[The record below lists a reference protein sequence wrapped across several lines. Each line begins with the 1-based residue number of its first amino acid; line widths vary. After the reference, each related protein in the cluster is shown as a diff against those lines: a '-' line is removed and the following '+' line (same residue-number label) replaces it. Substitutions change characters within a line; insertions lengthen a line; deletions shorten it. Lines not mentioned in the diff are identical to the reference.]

1 MLLLTGTLCIQ
12 TPQPQENY
20 STSGMTARH
29 AQVKKKHHKHRYK
42 VNTEMPALK
51 IRALT
56 MKYYVPKLS
65 DIFHLSKEET
75 TIFSYTAMFSSEIF
89 WCQQDHQKQL
99 DKQVQEK

>member
-1 MLLLTGTLCIQ
+1 
-12 TPQPQENY
+12 
-20 STSGMTARH
+20 
-29 AQVKKKHHKHRYK
+29 
-42 VNTEMPALK
+42 
-51 IRALT
+51 

-75 TIFSYTAMFSSEIF
+75 TIFSYTEMFSSEIF